1 MDLRAG
7 LIALFRAVVE
17 ELSAERLVRE
27 ACAAGQVPRPAPG
40 GRLAALGLGKAAAEM
55 LAGARAAL
63 GDALE
68 PLAFAVPKGAGGG
81 ALIEGGHPL
90 PDEGSLRA
98 GEALLSAAASLS
110 PRDAALLL
118 VCGGGSALAEAPR
131 APPPLGGGRAVN

>member
-1 MDLRAG
+1 MDLRAE

-17 ELSAERLVRE
+17 ALSAERLVRE
-27 ACAAGQVPRPAPG
+27 ACASGQAPTPAPG
-40 GRLAALGLGKAAAEM
+40 GRLAALGLGKVAAEM

-81 ALIEGGHPL
+81 PLIEGGHPL

-98 GEALLSAAASLS
+98 GEALLFAATSLG
-110 PRDAALLL
+110 PRD
-118 VCGGGSALAEAPR
+118 
-131 APPPLGGGRAVN
+131 